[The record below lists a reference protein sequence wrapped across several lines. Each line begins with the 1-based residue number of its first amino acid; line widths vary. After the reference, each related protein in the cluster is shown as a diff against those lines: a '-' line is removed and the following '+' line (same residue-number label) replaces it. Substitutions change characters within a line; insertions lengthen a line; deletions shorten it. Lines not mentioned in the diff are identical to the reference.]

1 MRQAEALLAA
11 PGLDN
16 PHGVPEYS
24 RRLTDKI
31 LAAFNHAYSL
41 GETEIAAALRDALE
55 AAERRTPK
63 GLQSERRGATAV
75 QQADLWAAFVDA
87 RDAYNRQCDQS
98 PMDAEAVK
106 AAYAGMERAFRA
118 WSYG

>member
-41 GETEIAAALRDALE
+41 GETEIAAALREALA
-55 AAERRTPK
+55 AAERRVPK
-63 GLQSERRGATAV
+63 GLRSERRGATALE
-75 QQADLWAAFVDA
+75 QADLWAAFVDA
-87 RDAYNRQCDQS
+87 RDDYNRLCDGS
-98 PMDAEAVK
+98 PFDAEAAK
-106 AAYAGMERAFRA
+106 SAYAAMERAFRA